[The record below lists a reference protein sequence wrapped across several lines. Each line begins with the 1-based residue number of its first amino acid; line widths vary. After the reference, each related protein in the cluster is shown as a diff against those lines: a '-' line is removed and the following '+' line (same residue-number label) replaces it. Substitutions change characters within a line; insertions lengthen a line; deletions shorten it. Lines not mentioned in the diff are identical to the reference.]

1 LQSIFVNLKN
11 NEIVVIIF
19 KKKRVS
25 RMITNTELEY
35 KGDLY
40 PSEIVSFKQEGD
52 SVYFHT
58 DNSVILKLT
67 VLRDS
72 MIRFRYTTK
81 GYFSNDFSY
90 AIDKSHSHGYNF
102 LEVTEDNHH
111 YQIKT
116 SKVQC
121 RIQKIDMRV
130 SIYDLNENVLLED
143 ELGFHWEE
151 SYEYGGNI
159 VKMSKASKDGEC
171 FYGLGDKA
179 TQLNLKGKRV
189 ENFATDQ
196 YAFSK
201 DQEPLYKVVPF
212 YIGLQKKESYGI
224 FFDNTFRTYFD
235 FCHERRNVTSFW
247 AEGGE
252 MNYYFIYGPLMQDVV
267 TTYTDLTGKPE
278 LPPLWALGYH
288 QCKWSY
294 YPESN
299 VKEVAAKFRELQIPC
314 DAIYLDI
321 DYMDGFRCFIWNKN
335 YFPDPKRMVAELAED
350 GFKTIVIIDPGIKI
364 DKEYSIYKEALE
376 KDYFCKRADGPF
388 MKGKVWPGECNFPD
402 YTNPE
407 VREWWAGLF
416 KELISDIGVKG
427 VWNDMNEPAVMEVP
441 NKTFPMDVR
450 HNYDGN
456 PCSHRKAH
464 NIYGTQMARATYH
477 GVKRFAY
484 PKRPFVITRSAY
496 AGAQRY
502 TSSWTGDNVAS
513 WEHLWI
519 ANIQVQRMCISGM
532 GFTGSDIGGFA
543 EQPSGELYA
552 RWIQLGVFHPFCRTH
567 SSGDHGDQEP
577 WAFDEEVIDITRKFV
592 NLRYQ
597 LLPYLY
603 TMFWQYIE
611 EGIPMLKPL
620 VYYDQDDTQTHYRN
634 DEFIFGNQILV
645 CPILEPNSLGRRMYI
660 PNGQWYNYWTNE
672 FISGGKEIWV
682 DTKFDQIPIFVKAG
696 AIIPKY
702 PVQQYVGEKEITEL
716 TLDLYF
722 NEGKE
727 KSEIYEDAQDGYD
740 YKKGRYSLLS
750 LQTIGKEKELIVQ
763 LHKEGKYITSYSTF
777 KINLFG
783 LPFSV
788 KEIEID
794 NVKIDFD
801 RKSLDK
807 ENYLI
812 IDKEFTELHII
823 GN

>member
-1 LQSIFVNLKN
+1 
-11 NEIVVIIF
+11 
-19 KKKRVS
+19 
-25 RMITNTELEY
+25 MITNTSLEY

-40 PSEIVSFKQEGD
+40 PSKIVSYEHEGD
-52 SVYFHT
+52 SIFFNT
-58 DNSVILKLT
+58 DNKVILKVT
-67 VLRDS
+67 ILRDS
-72 MIRFRYTTK
+72 LIRFRFTTK

-90 AIDKSHSHGYNF
+90 AIDKTQLHGYNF
-102 LEVTEDNHH
+102 LEVTEEETFF
-111 YQIKT
+111 QIRT
-116 SKVQC
+116 SKVKC
-121 RIQKIDMRV
+121 KIQKADLRLT
-130 SIYDLNENVLLED
+130 IYDLNDFLILED

-159 VKMSKASKDGEC
+159 VKMSKYAKDGEC
-171 FYGLGDKA
+171 YYGLGDKA
-179 TQLNLKGKRV
+179 TQMNLKGKRV

-196 YAFSK
+196 YAYQK

-212 YIGLQKKESYGI
+212 YIGLHNKQSYGI
-224 FFDNTFRTYFD
+224 FFDNTFRTFFD
-235 FCHERRNVTSFW
+235 FCQERRNVTSFW

-252 MNYYFIYGPLMQDVV
+252 MNYYFVYGPQMQDVV

-278 LPPLWALGYH
+278 LPPLWVLGYH

-294 YPESN
+294 YPEN
-299 VKEVAAKFRELQIPC
+299 KVKEITSKFRELQIPC

-321 DYMDGFRCFIWNKN
+321 DYMDGFRCFTWNKN
-335 YFPDPKRMVAELAED
+335 YFPDPKRMVSELAED
-350 GFKTIVIIDPGIKI
+350 GFKTVVIIDPGIKI
-364 DKEYSIYKEALE
+364 DKDYWVYKEALE
-376 KDYFCKRADGPF
+376 KDYFCKRADGPY

-402 YTNPE
+402 YTNPV

-450 HNYDGN
+450 HVYDGN

-502 TSSWTGDNVAS
+502 TSSWTGDNVAT

-519 ANIQVQRMCISGM
+519 ANIQVQRLSISGM

-543 EQPSGELYA
+543 EQPTGELYA

-567 SSGDHGDQEP
+567 SSGDHGNQEP
-577 WAFDEEVIDITRKFV
+577 WAFDEEVINITRKFV
-592 NLRYQ
+592 SLRYQ

-645 CPILEPNSLGRRMYI
+645 CPILEPNAVGRRMYI
-660 PNGQWYNYWTNE
+660 PRGEWYNYWTNE
-672 FISGGKEIWV
+672 LFIGGREIWI
-682 DTKFDQIPIFVKAG
+682 DTKFDEIPVFVKAG

-702 PVQQYVGEKEITEL
+702 PVQQYVGEIEFDEL
-716 TLDLYF
+716 TLDIYYK
-722 NEGKE
+722 NGKE
-727 KSEIYEDAQDGYD
+727 QSAVYEDAQDGYD
-740 YKKGRYSLLS
+740 YKKGRYSYLS
-750 LQTIGKEKELIVQ
+750 LRNIGKEKEIIIQ
-763 LHKEGKYITSYSTF
+763 LHKEGKYITPYTKY
-777 KINLFG
+777 KINLIG
-783 LPFSV
+783 LPFKVS
-788 KEIEID
+788 EIEID
-794 NVKIDFD
+794 NEKIEFD
-801 RKSLDK
+801 KIGF
-807 ENYLI
+807 EQNNFLI
-812 IDKEFTELHII
+812 VYKEFNELHII
-823 GN
+823 GE

>member
-1 LQSIFVNLKN
+1 
-11 NEIVVIIF
+11 
-19 KKKRVS
+19 
-25 RMITNTELEY
+25 M
-35 KGDLY
+35 
-40 PSEIVSFKQEGD
+40 
-52 SVYFHT
+52 
-58 DNSVILKLT
+58 
-67 VLRDS
+67 
-72 MIRFRYTTK
+72 
-81 GYFSNDFSY
+81 
-90 AIDKSHSHGYNF
+90 
-102 LEVTEDNHH
+102 
-111 YQIKT
+111 
-116 SKVQC
+116 
-121 RIQKIDMRV
+121 
-130 SIYDLNENVLLED
+130 
-143 ELGFHWEE
+143 GFHWEE

-179 TQLNLKGKRV
+179 TQMNLKGKRL

-196 YAFSK
+196 YAFQK

-212 YIGLQKKESYGI
+212 YIGLQNKQSYGI

-235 FCHERRNVTSFW
+235 FCHERRNVTSYW

-252 MNYYFIYGPLMQDVV
+252 MNYYFIYGPQMQDVV

-299 VKEVAAKFRELQIPC
+299 FKAVAAKFRELKIPC
-314 DAIYLDI
+314 DALYLDI
-321 DYMDGFRCFIWNKN
+321 DYMDGFRCFTWNKD

-350 GFKTIVIIDPGIKI
+350 GFKTVVIIDPGIKI
-364 DKEYSIYKEALE
+364 DKEYSVYKEALE
-376 KDYFCKRADGPF
+376 KDYFCKRADGPY

-402 YTNPE
+402 YTNPV

-450 HNYDGN
+450 HDYDGN

-502 TSSWTGDNVAS
+502 SSSWTGDNIAT

-519 ANIQVQRMCISGM
+519 ANIQMQRMSISGM

-577 WAFDEEVIDITRKFV
+577 WAFDAEVIDITRKFV

-620 VYYDQDDTQTHYRN
+620 VYFDQEDTQTHYRN

-645 CPILEPNSLGRRMYI
+645 CPILEPNALGRRMYLPRGI
-660 PNGQWYNYWTNE
+660 WYNYWTNE
-672 FISGGKEIWV
+672 QVKGGKEIWV
-682 DTKFDQIPIFVKAG
+682 DTKFDEIPIFVKAG

-702 PVQQYVGEKEITEL
+702 PVQQYVGELEFEEL
-716 TLDLYF
+716 TLDVYYK
-722 NEGKE
+722 EGKE
-727 KSEIYEDAQDGYD
+727 KSVVYEDAQDGYD
-740 YKKGRYSLLS
+740 YKKGRYSFLS
-750 LQTIGKEKELIVQ
+750 FLTTGKQKELNIQ
-763 LHKEGKYITSYSTF
+763 LHKEGKYDTNYSKY
-777 KINLFG
+777 KINLIG
-783 LPFSV
+783 LPFKV
-788 KEIEID
+788 KMIEID
-794 NVKIDFD
+794 NVEVSFD
-801 RKSLDK
+801 INTLEISG
-807 ENYLI
+807 YLI
-812 IDKEFTELHII
+812 VDKEFTALHIS
-823 GN
+823 GE

>member
-1 LQSIFVNLKN
+1 
-11 NEIVVIIF
+11 
-19 KKKRVS
+19 
-25 RMITNTELEY
+25 MITNTELQY
-35 KGDLY
+35 RGDLY
-40 PSEIVSFKQEGD
+40 PSRIVSYKHDVD
-52 SVYFHT
+52 SVFFYT
-58 DNSVILKLT
+58 DNNVILKVT
-67 VLRDS
+67 VIRDS
-72 MIRFRYTTK
+72 LIRFRFTTK

-90 AIDKSHSHGYNF
+90 AIDKNHSQGYNF
-102 LEVTEDNHH
+102 LEVSDNETY
-111 YQIKT
+111 YQIQT

-121 RIQKIDMRV
+121 RIQKL
-130 SIYDLNENVLLED
+130 DLRLSVFDLDGNVILED

-179 TQLNLKGKRV
+179 TQLNLKGKRL

-196 YAFSK
+196 YAFQK

-212 YIGLQKKESYGI
+212 YIGLQNKQSYGI
-224 FFDNTFRTYFD
+224 FFDNTFRTFFD
-235 FCHERRNVTSFW
+235 FCQERRNVTSFW

-252 MNYYFIYGPLMQDVV
+252 MNYYFIYGPQMQEVV

-278 LPPLWALGYH
+278 LPPLWTLGYH

-299 VKEVAAKFRELQIPC
+299 VKEITAKFRELKIPC

-321 DYMDGFRCFIWNKN
+321 DYMDGFRCFTWNKD
-335 YFPDPKRMVAELAED
+335 YFPDPKRMVAELAEN
-350 GFKTIVIIDPGIKI
+350 GFKTVVIIDPGIKI
-364 DKEYSIYKEALE
+364 DKKYAVYKEALE
-376 KDYFCKRADGPF
+376 KDYFCKRADGPY

-450 HNYDGN
+450 HDYDGN

-484 PKRPFVITRSAY
+484 PKRPFIITRSAY
-496 AGAQRY
+496 SGAQRY
-502 TSSWTGDNVAS
+502 SSSWTGDNVAS

-519 ANIQVQRMCISGM
+519 ANIQMQRMSISGM

-567 SSGDHGDQEP
+567 SSGDHGNQEP
-577 WAFDEEVIDITRKFV
+577 WAFDEEVIHITRKFV

-620 VYYDQDDTQTHYRN
+620 VYFDQEDAQTHYRN
-634 DEFIFGNQILV
+634 DEFVFGNQILV
-645 CPILEPNSLGRRMYI
+645 CPILEPNALGRRMYF
-660 PNGQWYNYWTNE
+660 PKGEWYNYWTNTLVP
-672 FISGGKEIWV
+672 GGKEMWV
-682 DTKFDQIPIFVKAG
+682 DTQFDEIPLFVKAG

-702 PVQQYVGEKEITEL
+702 PVQQYVGELEFDEL
-716 TLDLYF
+716 TLDVYYK
-722 NEGKE
+722 EGKE
-727 KSEIYEDAQDGYD
+727 KSVVYEDAQDGYD

-750 LQTIGKEKELIVQ
+750 FQLTGKSNKLIIQ
-763 LHKEGKYITSYSTF
+763 LHKEGKFETNYS
-777 KINLFG
+777 KYKLNLIG
-783 LPFSV
+783 LPFKIKSL
-788 KEIEID
+788 
-794 NVKIDFD
+794 KIDSEKVPF
-801 RKSLDK
+801 DK
-807 ENYLI
+807 EAFEADNYLVV
-812 IDKEFTELHII
+812 DKEFAVLQLI
-823 GN
+823 GE